1 MFWTG
6 GHELDLMRL
15 GYQSGDVPGRFRFDT
30 SLRGNGN
37 QGHAFPPEGL
47 SHDQRMAIIEY
58 LKTK

>member
-1 MFWTG
+1 
-6 GHELDLMRL
+6 MRAMVSSVIA
-15 GYQSGDVPGRFRFDT
+15 GREPGRFRFDT
-30 SLRGNGN
+30 SLHGNGN